1 MIMYRRK
8 QRIMEKRKEEAKV
21 AMELERRL
29 KLNRQKI
36 MREFKEKQ
44 LHTIEI
50 LPAGMFMLDSFAN
63 VYQKLILKLYHSV
76 YSTRLI

>member
-1 MIMYRRK
+1 
-8 QRIMEKRKEEAKV
+8 MEKRKEEARE
-21 AMELERRL
+21 ALELERRL

-50 LPAGMFMLDSFAN
+50 LPASMLVHDGVLCNF
-63 VYQKLILKLYHSV
+63 
-76 YSTRLI
+76 

>member
-1 MIMYRRK
+1 
-8 QRIMEKRKEEAKV
+8 MEKRKEEAKE

-29 KLNRQKI
+29 KHNRQKI

-50 LPAGMFMLDSFAN
+50 LPAGMFMLN
-63 VYQKLILKLYHSV
+63 
-76 YSTRLI
+76 

>member
-1 MIMYRRK
+1 MIMFRRK

-50 LPAGMFMLDSFAN
+50 LPAGMFMLNSFAN
-63 VYQKLILKLYHSV
+63 AYQKLILKLYYSV
-76 YSTRLI
+76 YSMRLI

>member
-1 MIMYRRK
+1 MIMFRRK
-8 QRIMEKRKEEAKV
+8 QRIMEKRKEEAKE

-50 LPAGMFMLDSFAN
+50 LPAGMFIC
-63 VYQKLILKLYHSV
+63 YKL
-76 YSTRLI
+76 TMFT

>member
-1 MIMYRRK
+1 
-8 QRIMEKRKEEAKV
+8 MEKRKEEAKE
-21 AMELERRL
+21 ALELERRL

-50 LPAGMFMLDSFAN
+50 LPASMLT
-63 VYQKLILKLYHSV
+63 LYMMASCAFFELFDV
-76 YSTRLI
+76 V

>member
-1 MIMYRRK
+1 
-8 QRIMEKRKEEAKV
+8 MEKRKEEAKV

-63 VYQKLILKLYHSV
+63 VYQKLILIIPFSLFYAINLMHCKNH
-76 YSTRLI
+76 TFQN